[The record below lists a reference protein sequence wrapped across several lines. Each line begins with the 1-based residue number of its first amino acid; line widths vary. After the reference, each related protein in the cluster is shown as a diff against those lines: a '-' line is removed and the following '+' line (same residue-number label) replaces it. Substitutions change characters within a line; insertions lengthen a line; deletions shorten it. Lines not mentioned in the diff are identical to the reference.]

1 MVEIYLRKKQYGN
14 NMREQEKDPGDKYDD
29 KIVLKIIEVLEGKVD
44 YKETIGR
51 FTRVMPQLGSG
62 DAGRKGRD
70 KGSRHLR

>member
-1 MVEIYLRKKQYGN
+1 MLRKKQYEN
-14 NMREQEKDPGDKYDD
+14 DMREQEKDPGDKYDD

-51 FTRVMPQLGSG
+51 FTHVMHHLSSG

-70 KGSRHLR
+70 EGSWHP